1 MSKLQLNKANGKIWG
16 VCAGLADWSG
26 MDVTILRLIFVVA
39 AIAGLGSPVLIYILM
54 ALILN

>member
-26 MDVTILRLIFVVA
+26 MDVTILRLIFVAA